1 MLQYPNCRFPR
12 TISGSVSDTHTNR
25 VIFTHWP
32 SLKQTWP
39 WPMAPKNWVG
49 LETIRLPFG
58 ASWAYFFSGG
68 DVTVKLLVF
77 SGGTIKCENP
87 PNPLIPHP
95 PRISV
100 EKLGPHDTEKP
111 SCEWRQLLQ
120 QNRRSKHGNPNG
132 VEADNGICWW
142 SCLFFWLIKCMLVS
156 CWF

>member
-58 ASWAYFFSGG
+58 ASWAYFFSGVKIHQTFDSTPSKNFCRKTLDPTIPKNQVANG
-68 DVTVKLLVF
+68 DSCCSKTEGQNMEILMALKRTTEFV
-77 SGGTIKCENP
+77 GGVVC
-87 PNPLIPHP
+87 
-95 PRISV
+95 
-100 EKLGPHDTEKP
+100 
-111 SCEWRQLLQ
+111 
-120 QNRRSKHGNPNG
+120 
-132 VEADNGICWW
+132 
-142 SCLFFWLIKCMLVS
+142 FFG
-156 CWF
+156 